1 MLNETRD
8 IQVNNP
14 GWYIK
19 RNRKLGNVQTGN
31 EEITSLANREIMLA
45 QNFSLDSKR
54 QKLHKINI
62 GNGNKLKKISTNK
75 KVNDLK

>member
-1 MLNETRD
+1 MEGR
-8 IQVNNP
+8 

-19 RNRKLGNVQTGN
+19 RNRKLGNWKLGNVETGN
-31 EEITSLANREIMLA
+31 EEITSLANRKIMLA

-62 GNGNKLKKISTNK
+62 GNGNK
-75 KVNDLK
+75 